1 MKRELLYIALFL
13 FLFCS
18 CSHNNRTKSDDRYS
32 SIDTIPM
39 LIMQVQECSKL
50 YTAEYN
56 IHKIVT
62 HDDVLRLKGNILN
75 KDFNIKMPLGD
86 RKIAIPMNAKLKAYI
101 NFNGFSEKNVK
112 RNGKKITII
121 LPDPKVMLT
130 SSKVDQKN
138 IKEFVAL
145 TRSRFS
151 DSEMANYEQQGRA
164 AIIGSIPQLGIIET
178 AQDNAARVLIPMIMQ
193 MGYKE
198 SDITVTFR
206 KEFNDGDINILL
218 DKTSL
223 GK

>member
-1 MKRELLYIALFL
+1 MILLLTASAY
-13 FLFCS
+13 S
-18 CSHNNRTKSDDRYS
+18 CSHSSDAENEALKK

-39 LIMQVQECSKL
+39 LVTQVQKCSKL

-62 HDDVLRLKGNILN
+62 HDDVLRLKGNVMN
-75 KDFNIKMPLGD
+75 RKFDIKVPVGE
-86 RKIAIPMNAKLKAYI
+86 RKIAIPMDATVKAYI
-101 NFNGFSEKNVK
+101 DFKDFSEKNVV
-112 RNGKKITII
+112 RDGGKITII
-121 LPDPKVMLT
+121 LPDPRVVLT

-138 IKEFVAL
+138 VKEFVSV

-151 DSEMANYEQQGRA
+151 DAEMADYERQGRD
-164 AIIGSIPQLGIIET
+164 AIIASIPQLGIIGT
-178 AQDNAARVLIPMIMQ
+178 ARENAARVLIPMIEQ

-206 KEFNDGDINILL
+206 KNLSDRDINMLL
-218 DKTSL
+218 DKTYP